1 MRRPAAA
8 LPTAALAGVALACV
22 LAPALMLTGIHS
34 PLRVAAVL
42 ALFALA
48 PGAALLPWLAPRRTA
63 TEPALLVGTSLAVSL
78 LATQL
83 MLWAG
88 DWSPRTATCLLAG
101 ACLAS
106 LLVQLAARARD
117 EVRA

>member
-1 MRRPAAA
+1 MRRPAA
-8 LPTAALAGVALACV
+8 LPAAALAAVALACV
-22 LAPALMLTGIHS
+22 LAPALMLAGVHS
-34 PLRVAAVL
+34 PLRVAAAL

-88 DWSPRTATCLLAG
+88 DWSPRTATCLLAA

-106 LLVQLAARARD
+106 LVAQLALR
-117 EVRA
+117 VRGGSA